1 MRIIPLHRDSD
12 TDYSCIVYWVLG
24 DTNASGDR
32 NTLIDTGSTNLA
44 NLGYFMREM
53 SPQSKGIGKM
63 AIEQIILTHDH
74 YDHAGGL
81 PGIVRQFN
89 PVIYSWNGVPGKY
102 EKAYDGMQVMVGNE
116 AAVIMHTPGHSDDS
130 VCVYVSDKG
139 ILFSGDTIFR
149 ISDNKGTYSNI
160 YIETLER
167 LSALGVKAI
176 FPGHGNAITE
186 DASGFIK
193 NCLDNVKASPS
204 ANQ

>member
-32 NTLIDTGSTNLA
+32 NTLIDTGSSNLA

-53 SPQSKGIGKM
+53 LPQSKGIGKM
-63 AIEQIILTHDH
+63 AIEQIIITHEH

-89 PVIYSWNGVPGKY
+89 PVIYSCNEVPGKC
-102 EKAYDGMQVMVGNE
+102 EKARDGMHIMVGDE
-116 AAVIMHTPGHSDDS
+116 DAVILHTPGHSDDS
-130 VCVYVSDKG
+130 VCVFVLDKG

-149 ISDNKGTYSNI
+149 ISDNNGTYSRA
-160 YIETLER
+160 YEDTLER
-167 LSALGVKAI
+167 LSTLGVKAI
-176 FPGHGNAITE
+176 FPGHGNAITD

-193 NCLDNVKASPS
+193 KCLNHVKASQS
-204 ANQ
+204 VNQ

>member
-81 PGIVRQFN
+81 SGIIRQFN
-89 PVIYSWNGVPGKY
+89 PVIYSWNSVPGKC
-102 EKAYDGMQVMVGNE
+102 EKAYDGMHVTVGDE
-116 AAVIMHTPGHSDDS
+116 DALIMHTPGHSDDS
-130 VCVYVSDKG
+130 LCVYIMDKG

-149 ISDNKGTYSNI
+149 ISDNKGTYSCT
-160 YIETLER
+160 YVETLER
-167 LSALGVKAI
+167 LSSLGVKAI

-186 DASGFIK
+186 DASGFIR
-193 NCLDNVKASPS
+193 NCLENVKASV
-204 ANQ
+204 NQ

>member
-24 DTNASGDR
+24 NTNASGDR

-89 PVIYSWNGVPGKY
+89 PVLYSWNCVPGKC
-102 EKAYDGMQVMVGNE
+102 EKVYDGMHVMVGDE
-116 AAVIMHTPGHSDDS
+116 DAVLMHTPGHSDDS
-130 VCVYVSDKG
+130 ICVFVLG
-139 ILFSGDTIFR
+139 TGVLFSGDTIFR
-149 ISDNKGTYSNI
+149 ISDNKGTYTKA
-160 YIETLER
+160 YEDTLER
-167 LSALGVKAI
+167 LSSLGVKAI
-176 FPGHGNAITE
+176 FPGHGNAILE
-186 DASGFIK
+186 NASGFIK
-193 NCLDNVKASPS
+193 NCLDYVRASQ
-204 ANQ
+204 NNTV